1 MTAADDRPSQSAEQG
16 SSWRI
21 AVTGATGF
29 VGSALVP
36 YLTAAGHRVA
46 RVTRGAVD
54 SGSDDI
60 RWDPARGR
68 LDARALDGMDAV
80 IHLAGESI
88 GVRWTPE
95 RRQRIRESRV
105 EGTALLARTLST
117 LVHPPRVLVSGSAV
131 GFYGNTGP
139 TEVDEGAS
147 AGTGFLASVVQEWE
161 EAADPARAA
170 GIRVVHPRLGVVLNP
185 AGGAL
190 ARMLLPFRLGAGGPL
205 AGGRQWMSW
214 IARDDLLAVLEF
226 LMVTE
231 SLRGPVNAVAPNPV
245 TNAEFTRTLAAVL
258 GRPAVTP
265 VPAFALRLLFGE
277 MADETL
283 LAGQRVR
290 PAALLD
296 AGFRFRYPQL
306 EQALRHELARQN
318 VGEAA

>member
-1 MTAADDRPSQSAEQG
+1 VTRADADRQSQFAQHE
-16 SSWRI
+16 SWRI

-36 YLTAAGHRVA
+36 YLTAAGHRVM
-46 RVTRGAVD
+46 RVTRGAVAAG
-54 SGSDDI
+54 SGDVH
-60 RWDPARGR
+60 WDPARGT
-68 LDARALDGMDAV
+68 LDARALDGVDAV

-88 GVRWTPE
+88 AERWTAE
-95 RRQRIRESRV
+95 RRRRILESRV
-105 EGTALLARTLST
+105 EGTALMARTLAT
-117 LVHPPRVLVSGSAV
+117 LVHPPRVLVSASAV

-170 GIRVVHPRLGVVLNP
+170 GIRVVHPRLGVVLSP
-185 AGGAL
+185 GGGAL
-190 ARMLLPFRLGAGGPL
+190 ARMLLPFKLGAGGPL

-214 IARDDLLAVLEF
+214 IAREDLLGVLEF
-226 LMVTE
+226 LLLTD

-245 TNAEFTRTLAAVL
+245 TNAEFTRTLASVL

-290 PAALLD
+290 PAALLA
-296 AGFRFRYPQL
+296 AGFPFRHPQL
-306 EQALRHELARQN
+306 EEALRFEMGRKQ
-318 VGEAA
+318 VDAA